1 MDVVTLG
8 IIKKMPDTAAGRA
21 EEAATRAEAAAQS
34 AAEHNQG
41 ISVEGTGLVITER
54 EGD

>member
-21 EEAATRAEAAAQS
+21 EAAATRAEAAAQTAS
-34 AAEHNQG
+34 EHAQG
-41 ISVEGTGLVITER
+41 ISVDGTALVVTEL